1 MLDLAVLL
9 HSYANSTRPGHGRFL
24 SQSFSGNPIKQKG
37 LGRDVK
43 PKNNQQFGARG
54 RLVNLVS
61 CISMKTLTRKEEII
75 EVASQ
80 LFKEK
85 GYNAV
90 SMRDIA
96 LAMGIK
102 AASLYNHISGKQELL
117 STLILRVAREFTLGM
132 NSVMQSSESPLKK
145 IERIIELHIDITVNY
160 SEGLAALNNDWMHL
174 ENEDLESF
182 VRMREDYEENFR
194 QIIKQGIELGEIKSY
209 HPEVILF
216 SILSTLRTLYLWYQ
230 KRGKLDVNLL
240 KREMVAVLIQ
250 GII

>member
-1 MLDLAVLL
+1 
-9 HSYANSTRPGHGRFL
+9 
-24 SQSFSGNPIKQKG
+24 
-37 LGRDVK
+37 
-43 PKNNQQFGARG
+43 
-54 RLVNLVS
+54 
-61 CISMKTLTRKEEII
+61 MKTLTRKEEII

-117 STLILRVAREFTLGM
+117 STLILRVAREFTVGM
-132 NSVMQSSESPLKK
+132 NHVVQTRDTPLQK
-145 IERIIELHIDITVNY
+145 IEKIIELHIDITVNY

-174 ENEDLESF
+174 ENDDLHAF
-182 VRMREDYEENFR
+182 VKMREDYEENFR
-194 QIIKQGIELGEIKSY
+194 QIIKKGIKEGEIRSY

-240 KREMVAVLIQ
+240 KREMVSVLIK